1 MRKYEYNHVLVARN
15 RLFNLYI
22 NHFLTSLGKILRI
35 YKSNY
40 LTNYN
45 DSEEVQEMKLASIY
59 MKNPNPSFS
68 FHKNSFVVSEI
79 PAKSRGWANSTKR
92 STCFRNINLCVL
104 SN

>member
-15 RLFNLYI
+15 RLFNLFI
-22 NHFLTSLGKILRI
+22 NHFLTSLCKILRI

-68 FHKNSFVVSEI
+68 FALSCVK
-79 PAKSRGWANSTKR
+79 
-92 STCFRNINLCVL
+92 FRQSPEGGLTRPNNNV
-104 SN
+104 